1 MATVSELPSGKFRAQ
16 IRRKNLAA
24 IGKVFDTREEAVAWG
39 TSREAELVSAK
50 NSGVARPNEGLTF
63 KVAVQ
68 RYFDGPKFQD
78 KAPGTQAR
86 EHTSSR
92 RLLEYFGDYALSVID
107 GGMVQDYIDMRCK
120 EKVKHKN
127 GKTLNKRVSPD
138 SIRLEKAFLSAVFK
152 FSKRRKLV
160 TSDIMRDSFELPTC
174 IAKEGRI
181 SLKQQMAVYDA
192 ARDMSAAKN
201 ANPCLLPWTYFVFET
216 GTRPGEAAKIE
227 LSWVNLE
234 ERKISIPR
242 IGQKKRNAR
251 VVLIGDELVDMLR
264 GCYEQA
270 EEAGSKYIFFSRG
283 NAPLERDADGKP
295 IRRRRNAAGT
305 AARPCIPFS
314 YYNAWRNLSKKAGI
328 PKGINPHIVRHEF
341 ISRLFEETDL
351 NDSQIASL
359 VGDVNVLSLEPYKH
373 LRVERLR
380 ERQDAHLDEMRLQ
393 LRELQEHKKQK
404 LEAIFA
410 RIQESRSEAQAE
422 REAAGDFST
431 PMERLH
437 AALLA
442 AGVIETATA
451 VEE

>member
-16 IRRKNLAA
+16 IRRKGLAS
-24 IGKVFDTREEAVAWG
+24 IGKVFDTRAEAVDWG

-50 NSGVARPNEGLTF
+50 NSGVVRPNEGLTF
-63 KVAVQ
+63 EVAVQ
-68 RYFDGPKFQD
+68 RYFNGPKFQD

-86 EHTSSR
+86 ERSSSR

-107 GGMVQDYIDMRCK
+107 GAMVQDYIDMRCN

-127 GKTLNKRVSPD
+127 GKALDKKVSAD
-138 SIRLEKAFLSAVFK
+138 SVRLEKAFLSAVFK

-160 TSDIMRDSFELPTC
+160 ISNIMLDSFELPTC
-174 IAKEGRI
+174 IPKEGRI
-181 SLKQQMAVYDA
+181 TLKQQMDVYDA
-192 ARDMSAAKN
+192 AREMSTTKN

-251 VVLIGDELVDMLR
+251 VVLIGDEVVDLLTE
-264 GCYEQA
+264 CYERA

-283 NAPLERDADGKP
+283 NAPLERDAKGNP
-295 IRRRRNAAGT
+295 IRRRRDAAAT

-359 VGDVNVLSLEPYKH
+359 VGDLNVLSLEPYKH

-380 ERQDAHLDEMRLQ
+380 GRQDAHLDEMRLA
-393 LRELQEHKKQK
+393 LRELQVVKKQK
-404 LEAIFA
+404 HEAFFA
-410 RIQESRSEAQAE
+410 RARESRMEVQAA
-422 REAAGDFST
+422 REAVGDVAT
-431 PMERLH
+431 PMERIH
-437 AALLA
+437 AKLVAERL
-442 AGVIETATA
+442 IATVA
-451 VEE
+451 TSEE